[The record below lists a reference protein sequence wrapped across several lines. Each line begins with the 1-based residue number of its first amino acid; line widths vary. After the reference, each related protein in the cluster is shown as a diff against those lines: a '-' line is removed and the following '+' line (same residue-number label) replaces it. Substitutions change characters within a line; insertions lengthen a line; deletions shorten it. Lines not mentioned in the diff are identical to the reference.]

1 MLYTLCNIM
10 CIVQC
15 IVSATWYV
23 KSAPGYDSYWVG
35 LWSAYN
41 VCTCTNPTI
50 EPGEARRQE
59 GKKACMHACTH
70 AAKTSLDYP
79 CFTPQMGQLWLNKC
93 DKKTPKIYIKKF
105 SVNSPE
111 LFCHR
116 LKTSLTISLTTLTL
130 SLLCYCNYS
139 LLTHSLAHSLTHSIT
154 PPPHYRIFALL
165 YCGSG
170 TDSTVIVTVTVCHS
184 LSNATPSLPHSLT
197 HTLTHTLTHQ

>member
-1 MLYTLCNIM
+1 M

-50 EPGEARRQE
+50 EPGEEAGRQE
-59 GKKACMHACTH
+59 DMHACI
-70 AAKTSLDYP
+70 AANQPSLDYP
-79 CFTPQMGQLWLNKC
+79 CFIPQMGQLRLNKC

-116 LKTSLTISLTTLTL
+116 LKTSLT
-130 SLLCYCNYS
+130 
-139 LLTHSLAHSLTHSIT
+139 HSLTM
-154 PPPHYRIFALL
+154 LL
-165 YCGSG
+165 
-170 TDSTVIVTVTVCHS
+170 
-184 LSNATPSLPHSLT
+184 
-197 HTLTHTLTHQ
+197 